1 MNKGFVFGAAATVGV
16 LMLVPGV
23 AFALSRAGRPVAR
36 AAIRTGA
43 VAYNE
48 FQKAG
53 AEVFEHME
61 DLAAEFEAELRR
73 ARADDQSDEAG
84 TTEDRTGEDDA

>member
-1 MNKGFVFGAAATVGV
+1 MNKGFVFGATAAIGA

-61 DLAAEFEAELRR
+61 DLAAEFEAELKR
-73 ARADDQSDEAG
+73 ARADDRNEDGGA
-84 TTEDRTGEDDA
+84 TEVKTGKEDV